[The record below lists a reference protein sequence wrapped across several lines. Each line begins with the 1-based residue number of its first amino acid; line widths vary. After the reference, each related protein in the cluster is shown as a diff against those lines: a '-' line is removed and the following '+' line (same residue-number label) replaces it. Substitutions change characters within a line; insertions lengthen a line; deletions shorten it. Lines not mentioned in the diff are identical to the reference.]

1 MRSNNTPFT
10 DVCSLISVTTTKD
23 ADGYDT
29 TAETSRE
36 IFCSV
41 SDGVVRSEYYEAMKA
56 GVKLSATVEVWQDDY
71 QKETLLEHGETRYK
85 VERVYPTGNGTLELS
100 CSEVVR

>member
-10 DVCSLISVTTTKD
+10 DVCSLVTVTTTKD

-29 TAETSRE
+29 TSETSRE
-36 IFCSV
+36 VFCSI

-56 GVKLSATVEVWQDDY
+56 GVKLSVTVEAWQDDY
-71 QKETLLEHGETRYK
+71 AKETMLDHNGTRYK
-85 VERVYPTGNGTLELS
+85 IERTYPTGYGTIELT